1 MSPSAF
7 IPLYLHRLTCHQF
20 AVHYLMVYVCV
31 YVCAGVQVCV
41 CVCTLWKTQTLCPC
55 AHITCDGIHNPSPPI
70 NVVWARASVRQTEKG
85 TQCNPSRV
93 LQAQCRS
100 WKPKVCRIIK
110 SKGLFHRYLQQ
121 LVMANKQRSVLRY
134 NTCASMQLMPITI
147 IRARTHTHTH
157 THTHSHTHVCVIT
170 CMCTHVPRSYIM
182 CMHAVCTFR
191 VCMMCMHIIYI
202 HTVHACMMYVRSHIS
217 CMHDVYAHYLHTYC
231 ACKHDVCTFTHFVY
245 AWCVCTLSTYILCM
259 MYVRSH
265 ILCMHDVHA
274 RYLHTYCV
282 CMHVY
287 MSVYKQM
294 VEGHTL
300 GDTERLM

>member
-1 MSPSAF
+1 MSP
-7 IPLYLHRLTCHQF
+7 
-20 AVHYLMVYVCV
+20 VCRTLLDGICV
-31 YVCAGVQVCV
+31 CICVCRCAGVCVCVHIMENTNPLSLCAHYVWWNTQSVCV
-41 CVCTLWKTQTLCPC
+41 CVCV
-55 AHITCDGIHNPSPPI
+55 HITCDGIHNPSPPI

-217 CMHDVYAHYLHTYC
+217 CMHDVYAHYLHTFC
-231 ACKHDVCTFTHFVY
+231 ACMHDVCTFTHFVY
-245 AWCVCTLSTYILCM
+245 AWCICTLSTYILCM
-259 MYVRSH
+259 HAWCMYV
-265 ILCMHDVHA
+265 
-274 RYLHTYCV
+274 HTFRV
-282 CMHVY
+282 W
-287 MSVYKQM
+287 
-294 VEGHTL
+294 
-300 GDTERLM
+300 